1 MRVFVTGATGWVGSA
16 VVKELLSSGHQV
28 TGLTRTTKGA
38 QALQRLGAQA
48 RVGKL
53 SEHSLLRDAAAE
65 SDGVIHT
72 AFIHGLSHMD
82 LATRFRLFAGA
93 LNGGIVSSFMRIL
106 SETEAGAVEAL
117 GAGLQGSGRALV
129 VTSGVLF
136 LPAGKISTET
146 DNHVQDAPN
155 RSFSEAAALAWIPR
169 GVRAS
174 IIRLPPTVHG
184 AGDHGFIPRIIEAAR
199 KKGTSVY
206 IGDGAN
212 RWPAVHRL
220 DAARLFRLALEK
232 GEAGAKY
239 HGVDESGIPFRDIAV
254 QIATRLQVPT
264 SSRPTAKSAKHLGI
278 LSNFV
283 GLDNP
288 SSSDWTRQALGWIPE
303 QAGLLADMDA
313 HYFRAQTH
321 SSGWPWAPRPV
332 LAQEDASRG
341 RV

>member
-16 VVKELLSSGHQV
+16 VVRELIAAGHQV
-28 TGLTRTTKGA
+28 TGLTRTADGA
-38 QALQRLGAQA
+38 QALQKLGAKPQ
-48 RVGKL
+48 VGKL
-53 SEHSLLRDAAAE
+53 GDHFLLREAAAE

-106 SETEAGAVEAL
+106 SETESRAIQAL
-117 GAGLQGSGRALV
+117 GSGLQGSGRPLV

-136 LPAGKISTET
+136 LPPGKISTEE
-146 DNHVQDAPN
+146 DNHVQGAPN
-155 RSFSEAAALAWIPR
+155 RSMSEKAALDFVAS

-220 DAARLFRLALEK
+220 DAARLFRHALEK
-232 GEAGAKY
+232 GEAGARY
-239 HGVDESGIPFRDIAV
+239 HGVDETGIPFRDIADR
-254 QIATRLQVPT
+254 IAARLQIPA
-264 SSRPTAKSAKHLGI
+264 SSRTNAKSARHLGF
-278 LSNFV
+278 LAGLV

-288 SSSDWTRQALGWIPE
+288 SSSEWTRQTLGWVPE
-303 QAGLLADMDA
+303 QTGLLADMDA
-313 HYFRAQTH
+313 HYFRAQAR
-321 SSGWPWAPRPV
+321 SPGRRSAPQSV
-332 LAQEDASRG
+332 LTQEDTNRG
-341 RV
+341 RA

>member
-28 TGLTRTTKGA
+28 TALTRTADGA
-38 QALQRLGAQA
+38 QALQKLGARA

-53 SEHSLLRDAAAE
+53 GERSLLRETAAE

-82 LATRFRLFAGA
+82 LATRFRLFVGA

-106 SETEAGAVEAL
+106 SETESRAIQAL
-117 GAGLQGSGRALV
+117 GSGLQGSGRPLV

-136 LPAGKISTET
+136 LPAGKISTEE
-146 DNHVQDAPN
+146 DNHAPTTPN
-155 RSFSEAAALAWIPR
+155 RSMSEKAALDFVAR

-184 AGDHGFIPRIIEAAR
+184 PGDHGFIPRIIEAAR
-199 KKGTSVY
+199 KKGVSPY

-220 DAARLFRLALEK
+220 DAAKLFRLALEK
-232 GEAGAKY
+232 GEAGARY
-239 HGVDESGIPFRDIAV
+239 HGVDERGIPFRDIAA
-254 QIATRLQVPT
+254 QIAPRLRIPAM
-264 SSRPTAKSAKHLGI
+264 SIPTAKSAKHFGI
-278 LSNFV
+278 LANFV
-283 GLDNP
+283 GQDNP
-288 SSSDWTRQALGWIPE
+288 SSSEWTRQRLGWVPE

-313 HYFRAQTH
+313 HYFGLQTP
-321 SSGWPWAPRPV
+321 SPGRPWTQRSV

>member
-1 MRVFVTGATGWVGSA
+1 MRVFVTGATGWIGSA

-28 TGLTRTTKGA
+28 TGLSRTKEGA
-38 QALQRLGAQA
+38 RALQKLGAAA

-53 SEHSLLRDAAAE
+53 NQHSLLREAAAE

-72 AFIHGLSHMD
+72 AFIHGLSHMG

-93 LNGGIVSSFMRIL
+93 LNGGIMSSFVRIL
-106 SETEAGAVEAL
+106 SETETGAIQAL
-117 GAGLQGSGRALV
+117 GAGLQGSGRPLV
-129 VTSGVLF
+129 VTSGLLF
-136 LPAGKISTET
+136 LPLGRVSTEG
-146 DNHVQDAPN
+146 DHHMQDAPN
-155 RSFSEAAALAWIPR
+155 RSFSENQALAFVPR

-174 IIRLPPTVHG
+174 IVRLPPTVHG

-199 KKGTSVY
+199 KKGASVY
-206 IGDGAN
+206 IADGAN

-220 DAARLFRLALEK
+220 DAARLFRLALEQ

-239 HGVDESGIPFRDIAV
+239 HGVDERGIPFRDIATR
-254 QIATRLQVPT
+254 IATRLQIPT

-278 LSNFV
+278 LANFV

-288 SSSDWTRQALGWIPE
+288 SSSDWTRQSLGWVPE
-303 QAGLLADMDA
+303 EVGLLADMDA
-313 HYFRAQTH
+313 HYFRAQAR
-321 SSGWPWAPRPV
+321 SSGSPQSI
-332 LAQEDASRG
+332 LTLEETSRG

>member
-16 VVKELLSSGHQV
+16 VVKELIAAGHQV
-28 TGLTRTTKGA
+28 TGLTRTADGA
-38 QALQRLGAQA
+38 QALQKLGAKA
-48 RVGKL
+48 RVGRL
-53 SEHSLLRDAAAE
+53 SQHSLLREAAAE

-106 SETEAGAVEAL
+106 SETESRAIQAL
-117 GAGLQGSGRALV
+117 GSGLQGSGRPLV

-136 LPAGKISTET
+136 LPPGKISTEE
-146 DNHVQDAPN
+146 DNHVQGAPN
-155 RSFSEAAALAWIPR
+155 RSMSEKAALDFVAR

-199 KKGTSVY
+199 KKGVSPY

-220 DAARLFRLALEK
+220 DAAKLFRLALEK
-232 GEAGAKY
+232 GEAGAKH
-239 HGVDESGIPFRDIAV
+239 HGVDERGIPFRDIAER
-254 QIATRLQVPT
+254 IATRLRIRAI
-264 SSRPTAKSAKHLGI
+264 SIPTAKSAKHFGI
-278 LSNFV
+278 LANFV
-283 GLDNP
+283 GQDNP
-288 SSSDWTRQALGWIPE
+288 SSSEWTRQTLGWVPE
-303 QAGLLADMDA
+303 QTGLLADIDA
-313 HYFRAQTH
+313 HYFRAQAR
-321 SSGWPWAPRPV
+321 SPGRRSAPQSV
-332 LAQEDASRG
+332 LTQEDTNRG
-341 RV
+341 RA